1 MSRRETKK
9 SSNTL
14 LSGLLDATSSKT
26 CTPETSPVKHADATR
41 RHSAFAG
48 TTPQVVSSPV
58 ASSSSNLQSLSR
70 RSSSNMSEPLS
81 EEDSDDDGL
90 NSDSKSGQSFRERRR
105 EAHTQAEQKRRDA
118 IKVKQL
124 RGNFISFWLLQ

>member
-26 CTPETSPVKHADATR
+26 CTPETSPVKYADATR